1 MQTWNWQ
8 TVVALVVGQ
17 CVPLVGVGAELERM
31 VVDKVVLLVC
41 YVVVGSSINCAS
53 KSAAVIAGCMV
64 VAKEVQASQH
74 VNQLWSLLQN
84 ETPKP

>member
-1 MQTWNWQ
+1 M
-8 TVVALVVGQ
+8 VALVVGQ

-74 VNQLWSLLQN
+74 QQMWSLFQN

>member
-17 CVPLVGVGAELERM
+17 CVPLVAELERM

-74 VNQLWSLLQN
+74 V
-84 ETPKP
+84 KV